1 MVHSL
6 LQPVHEHP
14 IRTEPVNHRKGI
26 PMNAREM
33 SRLAREQFW
42 SYGEQGTDNT
52 DEICDTLGITD
63 DNDRELF
70 HRYYEQAAFRVH
82 RFLRVGA

>member
-1 MVHSL
+1 
-6 LQPVHEHP
+6 
-14 IRTEPVNHRKGI
+14 
-26 PMNAREM
+26 MNAREA

-42 SYGEQGTDNT
+42 NYGEQYAFNT

-70 HRYYEQAAFRVH
+70 AVYYQQASRRVH

>member
-1 MVHSL
+1 
-6 LQPVHEHP
+6 
-14 IRTEPVNHRKGI
+14 
-26 PMNAREM
+26 MNAREA
-33 SRLAREQFW
+33 SRLARNAFW
-42 SYGEQGTDNT
+42 AYGEQGEP

-70 HRYYEQAAFRVH
+70 AVYYQQASRRVH

>member
-1 MVHSL
+1 
-6 LQPVHEHP
+6 
-14 IRTEPVNHRKGI
+14 
-26 PMNAREM
+26 MNAREA
-33 SRLAREQFW
+33 SRLARNQFW
-42 SYGEQGTDNT
+42 TYGEQGNT

-70 HRYYEQAAFRVH
+70 AVYYQQASRRVH

>member
-1 MVHSL
+1 
-6 LQPVHEHP
+6 
-14 IRTEPVNHRKGI
+14 
-26 PMNAREM
+26 MNAREA
-33 SRLAREQFW
+33 SRLARNAFW
-42 SYGEQGTDNT
+42 AYGEQGEP

-70 HRYYEQAAFRVH
+70 HRYYEQTAFRVF